1 MNISAEVQ
9 APPTMDDV
17 LLSAELTVLCA
28 WCLFEQGTP
37 AGEGSHGICKKHA
50 ERMLLQ
56 WRERRTGRM
65 RALR

>member
-17 LLSAELTVLCA
+17 LLNVELLCA

-56 WRERRTGRM
+56 WRERRTGRTGG
-65 RALR
+65 LR